1 MLKNLQKNFFVA
13 KTTSRFLALKS
24 MDQKLDQFFCAKM
37 TPKGPPEMGQSVLTK
52 NQGVNFG
59 KNGLIGDH

>member
-37 TPKGPPEMGQSVLTK
+37 TPKGPPETRQPVWTK
-52 NQGVNFG
+52 NQGGIFG
-59 KNGLIGDH
+59 EIGLMGDH